1 MKFILNTISTIF
13 ILFLSLISA
22 ILPRKAR
29 GYFGK
34 MLGYSIMIISPSRKQ
49 ITLDNL
55 TYAFPDKSKE
65 WIEKTFKQSF
75 ANLGIVFAE
84 MFAFIFISKK
94 SIYNY
99 LISIE
104 NADLTKSLINQN
116 KGLIFL
122 SAHFG
127 NWELLALSVA
137 LHLDIKPTI
146 IVKPQSNAQ
155 LDKILNK
162 MRMRFGNK
170 LISSYNSAFEIV
182 KSLQNKEILAIL
194 ADQSA
199 SKDKDVYVPF
209 FGRYT
214 STYEAPARLA
224 LRYNVPIIMPFMIRQ
239 KDFTYKVEM
248 YELKHDDLQNS
259 KEGIYE
265 LTRRYA
271 DFLEQKIRQY
281 PDHWVWQH
289 RRWKH
294 TIEYVDAENN

>member
-1 MKFILNTISTIF
+1 MKFFINTFSTIF
-13 ILFLSLISA
+13 ILFLSLIA
-22 ILPRKAR
+22 TILPRKAR

-34 MLGYSIMIISPSRKQ
+34 MLGYLIMILSPSRRQ

-55 TYAFPDKSKE
+55 NKAFPEKSKD
-65 WIEKTFKQSF
+65 WIEKTSKQSF

-99 LISIE
+99 LITIE

-146 IVKPQSNAQ
+146 IVKPQSNKQ

-209 FGRYT
+209 FGRCT

-224 LRYNVPIIMPFMIRQ
+224 LRYRVPIIMPFMIRQ

-248 YELKHDDLQNS
+248 YELKYDDLQYT

-294 TIEYVDAENN
+294 TIEYSNAESN